1 MVYDL
6 SEIIKLF
13 FTYQFPDHS
22 YLIMRLLKN
31 PTDRKR
37 QLPLAHNQITGT
49 DIHERNNPGKFI
61 NIFSG
66 LTKPRG
72 YWTTP

>member
-1 MVYDL
+1 
-6 SEIIKLF
+6 
-13 FTYQFPDHS
+13 
-22 YLIMRLLKN
+22 MRLLKN